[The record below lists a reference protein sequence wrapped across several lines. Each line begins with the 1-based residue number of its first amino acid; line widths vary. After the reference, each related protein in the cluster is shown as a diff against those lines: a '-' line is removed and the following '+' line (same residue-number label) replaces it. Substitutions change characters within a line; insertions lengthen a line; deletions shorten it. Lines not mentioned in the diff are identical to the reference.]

1 MRIKTHSTNVFY
13 LTIRSEQVRTSEL
26 SVALDEMNLMRTLS
40 SQSWAGCIPIPVYFA
55 PPVRQVWIIQ
65 GLRFLVLTGWSWLAV
80 TLLVLSRHSYSWLH
94 QAVLRALASAQQLT
108 SPSQLFSSHRR
119 PLLVF
124 VSHKETR
131 SDKYNIAYLLVIG
144 LYSADFSP
152 LSFNLSFLPGWTGLS
167 CLT

>member
-26 SVALDEMNLMRTLS
+26 SVALDDNLMRTLS

-65 GLRFLVLTGWSWLAV
+65 GLRLLVLTGWSWLAV

-152 LSFNLSFLPGWTGLS
+152 LSFNLLFFAGLGLS